1 MQKVEAIEEAFS
13 CFLVHRPNHE
23 TERIQTFQ
31 QELQIALSGLPT
43 EQQEL
48 AVKQYLSMAVNMTN
62 HSRLQLLFGLL
73 ENLVANNT
81 LPARYITY

>member
-1 MQKVEAIEEAFS
+1 MLQRVEAVEEAFS
-13 CFLVHRPNHE
+13 CFLVHRSNHE
-23 TERIQTFQ
+23 SERLHTFQ
-31 QELQIALSGLPT
+31 QELQNALSGLPA

-73 ENLVANNT
+73 ENLVASNT
-81 LPARYITY
+81 LSAR